1 MIKDFLRRAVVVG
14 QNDAGVIGVP
24 LAETMDV
31 ADIGA
36 LETVNRLIIVAY
48 RHNVWRI
55 AVRRVCQVEENTQL
69 R

>member
-1 MIKDFLRRAVVVG
+1 MVENGLRRAVVVG
-14 QNDAGVIGVP
+14 QNDASVIWVA

-36 LETVNRLIIVAY
+36 LKTVDCLIIVAY
-48 RHNVWRI
+48 RHDVWRI